1 MPELAEIKIMSEYI
15 NFVSQD
21 KDFTS
26 ISVSPEVQKR
36 LGLVQPTELQ
46 IFNISAQ
53 SRGKEL
59 LLTLSSG
66 QDQYLLRV
74 SMGMSG
80 HWVLSDRATP
90 PKHTHL
96 KFNTVDGL
104 SLCLV
109 DARRFAKWR
118 WCDGWSP
125 NRGPCPVDEHSAFV
139 ENIAQNIKKA
149 AFKKPIHLVLM
160 DQRYFNGIG
169 NYLRAEI
176 LHRAEQDPF
185 QEASEAILSNLKI
198 LELCRTLPIAA
209 YYIGGGQLKDWHNP
223 FAVPADGFSG
233 WIQCYGQS
241 DTAIVDKN
249 GRTLWY
255 WQSQIKTPIE

>member
-1 MPELAEIKIMSEYI
+1 
-15 NFVSQD
+15 
-21 KDFTS
+21 
-26 ISVSPEVQKR
+26 
-36 LGLVQPTELQ
+36 
-46 IFNISAQ
+46 
-53 SRGKEL
+53 
-59 LLTLSSG
+59 
-66 QDQYLLRV
+66 
-74 SMGMSG
+74 
-80 HWVLSDRATP
+80 
-90 PKHTHL
+90 
-96 KFNTVDGL
+96 
-104 SLCLV
+104 
-109 DARRFAKWR
+109 
-118 WCDGWSP
+118 
-125 NRGPCPVDEHSAFV
+125 
-139 ENIAQNIKKA
+139 
-149 AFKKPIHLVLM
+149 M

-233 WIQCYGQS
+233 WIQCYGKS